1 MEIMTTRHPRV
12 KLASFLAALSLA
24 IPTVFCNA
32 QEAEPAAPAEHRTD
46 GVTVNGYQCQQQ
58 VFHQLTVQKISFLPK
73 LRDQAQPAVVPVPF
87 AAETHR

>member
-1 MEIMTTRHPRV
+1 MAPTQAGDGEPG
-12 KLASFLAALSLA
+12 SFAG
-24 IPTVFCNA
+24 TVLLQCDSGVFRA
-32 QEAEPAAPAEHRTD
+32 TGPEPAAPAEHRTD